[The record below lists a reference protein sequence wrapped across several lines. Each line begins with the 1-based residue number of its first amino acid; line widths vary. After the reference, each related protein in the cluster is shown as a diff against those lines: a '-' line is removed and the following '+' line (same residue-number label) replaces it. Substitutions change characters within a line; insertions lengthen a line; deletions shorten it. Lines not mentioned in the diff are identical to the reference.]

1 MHQLQL
7 STFLLVKLSQQ
18 PYKLTSSLMQLYTTL
33 TLSATLGVFLPDLE
47 VEGIRNAPD
56 VNDATAEEEAMPGTP
71 AFELQEA
78 RALYED

>member
-7 STFLLVKLSQQ
+7 STFLLVKLSQE
-18 PYKLTSSLMQLYTTL
+18 PYKLISSLMQLCTTL
-33 TLSATLGVFLPDLE
+33 SLSATLGVFLPDLE
-47 VEGIRNAPD
+47 VEGNAPD
-56 VNDATAEEEAMPGTP
+56 VNDATAEEEAMLGTP

>member
-1 MHQLQL
+1 MQQLQL

-33 TLSATLGVFLPDLE
+33 TLSAALGVFLPDLE
-47 VEGIRNAPD
+47 VEGNAPD
-56 VNDATAEEEAMPGTP
+56 VNDVTAEEEAMPGTP
-71 AFELQEA
+71 AFELQEV

>member
-33 TLSATLGVFLPDLE
+33 TLSAALGVFLPDLE
-47 VEGIRNAPD
+47 VEGNAPD
-56 VNDATAEEEAMPGTP
+56 VNDVTAEEEAMPGTP

>member
-1 MHQLQL
+1 MQQLQL

-33 TLSATLGVFLPDLE
+33 TLSAALGVFLPDLE
-47 VEGIRNAPD
+47 VEGNAPD

-71 AFELQEA
+71 AFELQEV

>member
-33 TLSATLGVFLPDLE
+33 TLSAALGVFLPDLE
-47 VEGIRNAPD
+47 VEGNAPD